1 MLVENLNFI
10 LSELVKLLPFFI
22 PLIIIE
28 YGLMIFALVQLAK
41 NEVAHLPKWG
51 WVLIIIF
58 INIIGPIIFL
68 ITGKKKDKADDEEK
82 LDEEERS
89 RQ

>member
-1 MLVENLNFI
+1 MTIENLNLI

-28 YGLMIFALVQLAK
+28 YGLMIFALVQLAN
-41 NEVAHLPKWG
+41 NEVSHLPKWG
-51 WVLIIIF
+51 WALIIIL
-58 INIIGPIIFL
+58 INVIGPIIFL
-68 ITGKKKDKADDEEK
+68 VMGKKKDKADDEEK
-82 LDEEERS
+82 PDNEERS